1 VRAFSFISFLVF
13 VLLTLNACSTAQVG
27 AEQTPTP
34 DQGAE
39 VTLAA
44 LATGNS
50 RLAAQAAV
58 QATPTITPLGTWITT
73 GVPPTG
79 TSQSKSVPNDTPQI
93 ISFAASPSLADP
105 TGMITLSWNVRG
117 ASSVTVQWA
126 DKNMDD
132 VIHSS
137 LPLFGSLSVALS
149 GVKFSG
155 GDQVQFFVSAN
166 DANGQ
171 LMFDEKGQAIA
182 KTLSVPLKTDM
193 TITSF
198 TASPDPV
205 ERGGTVTLTWNASNA
220 TSVGITRLSPEGIFL
235 ASEALNLPANGSIAL
250 PVPEEYVTSITYYL
264 GARDAN
270 GVTRGAY
277 LTIGVICRYED
288 HIAIKC
294 PLTHDYVW
302 AAYEPFEGGHMVWR
316 SDTRQIYVLYD
327 DATYETYEDTW
338 NEGDP
343 IGIEGTPPPGLSS
356 PVRGFGKLWASQPG
370 VREKLGWAAAAEDGY
385 TMLIETVRENFGR
398 YPCTGIYLRLP
409 DNRVVHLYGFSS
421 SWEISPLHFDISPAE
436 IRPGD
441 PVTLTWNVQAERAF
455 IYELDG
461 DGRLKAPAFTV
472 PLSGTLVITT
482 NPTLRNRGDFLLFAC
497 SGDQDSCDQAQV
509 SVRISCPD
517 EWFFP
522 EPPAGCP
529 GSPHYTTV
537 VAQHFEHGLML
548 WLEAAGEIHVF
559 SEIVIL
565 YSDDEFSPRWQMV
578 IDDWSPSM
586 PEEDPNIV
594 PPPGY
599 YEPVRGF
606 GKVWR
611 QVPRVRERLG
621 WATGEEF
628 VMGNGAFQCGSTRYG
643 RCYLTGPDNA
653 IYVLEPEMSGW
664 FIWPGPPPTPVPS
677 TLVPPASTPELPVV
691 LSFRAEPIEI
701 MMLEPPTYVPPT
713 VRSSGWR

>member
-1 VRAFSFISFLVF
+1 
-13 VLLTLNACSTAQVG
+13 
-27 AEQTPTP
+27 
-34 DQGAE
+34 
-39 VTLAA
+39 
-44 LATGNS
+44 
-50 RLAAQAAV
+50 
-58 QATPTITPLGTWITT
+58 
-73 GVPPTG
+73 
-79 TSQSKSVPNDTPQI
+79 
-93 ISFAASPSLADP
+93 
-105 TGMITLSWNVRG
+105 MITLSWNVRG

-220 TSVGITRLSPEGIFL
+220 TSVGITRVSPEGIFL

-277 LTIGVICRYED
+277 LTVGVICRYED

-343 IGIEGTPPPGLSS
+343 IDIEGTPPPGLSS

-370 VREKLGWAAAAEDGY
+370 VREKLGWAAYIRTTDGSIIW
-385 TMLIETVRENFGR
+385 LAV
-398 YPCTGIYLRLP
+398 
-409 DNRVVHLYGFSS
+409 
-421 SWEISPLHFDISPAE
+421 SP
-436 IRPGD
+436 
-441 PVTLTWNVQAERAF
+441 
-455 IYELDG
+455 
-461 DGRLKAPAFTV
+461 
-472 PLSGTLVITT
+472 
-482 NPTLRNRGDFLLFAC
+482 
-497 SGDQDSCDQAQV
+497 
-509 SVRISCPD
+509 
-517 EWFFP
+517 
-522 EPPAGCP
+522 
-529 GSPHYTTV
+529 
-537 VAQHFEHGLML
+537 
-548 WLEAAGEIHVF
+548 
-559 SEIVIL
+559 
-565 YSDDEFSPRWQMV
+565 
-578 IDDWSPSM
+578 
-586 PEEDPNIV
+586 
-594 PPPGY
+594 
-599 YEPVRGF
+599 
-606 GKVWR
+606 
-611 QVPRVRERLG
+611 
-621 WATGEEF
+621 
-628 VMGNGAFQCGSTRYG
+628 
-643 RCYLTGPDNA
+643 
-653 IYVLEPEMSGW
+653 
-664 FIWPGPPPTPVPS
+664 
-677 TLVPPASTPELPVV
+677 
-691 LSFRAEPIEI
+691 
-701 MMLEPPTYVPPT
+701 
-713 VRSSGWR
+713 